1 MVKGFF
7 LEDQLDILSSPTT
20 LNVSWEWQFRDLFSD
35 HCELGSLTRH
45 FALVSGIDA
54 PPALHPES
62 SGRVE
67 VTAHARILHENVSVG
82 RYSLSRGTTDS
93 DNGL

>member
-1 MVKGFF
+1 MSPGNGNS
-7 LEDQLDILSSPTT
+7 EIL
-20 LNVSWEWQFRDLFSD
+20 FID
-35 HCELGSLTRH
+35 HCELGSLTKH
-45 FALVSGIDA
+45 FALVSGIDT

-67 VTAHARILHENVSVG
+67 VTAHARILHQSVSAG